1 MPSVEITQTDRYC
14 IISAYSQDH
23 EDLVKKINEMMID
36 GWILSGGLTASNS
49 RLYQA
54 LIKK

>member
-23 EDLVKKINEMMID
+23 EDLVRKINEMLID

>member
-23 EDLVKKINEMMID
+23 EDLVKKINEMLVD

-54 LIKK
+54 LIRK

>member
-1 MPSVEITQTDRYC
+1 MSSVEITQTDRYC
-14 IISAYSQDH
+14 IITAYSQDH
-23 EDLVKKINEMMID
+23 EDLVKKINEMLVN

-54 LIKK
+54 FIKK